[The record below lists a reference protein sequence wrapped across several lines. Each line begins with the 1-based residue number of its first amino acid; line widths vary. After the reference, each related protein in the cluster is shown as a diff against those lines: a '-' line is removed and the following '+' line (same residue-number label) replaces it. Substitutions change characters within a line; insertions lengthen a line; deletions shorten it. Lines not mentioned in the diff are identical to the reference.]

1 MKPHLEVRLRAGV
14 APPEAPYW
22 VDVIRD
28 RSLSTE
34 RFHPEVDRVLS
45 KHRVPVWVT
54 RAYPPQGGG
63 AWSPEE
69 LAAGLDRVYRLVLQE
84 SRTIPPSLLDDIR
97 LVPIVEWVRMGQ
109 VGQAEL
115 PAARPAAMSATTD
128 QESRDAIGLE
138 RAHALTRGDEGVTV
152 AVLDTGIWLRH
163 PELRHAM
170 LPGFDFVDIID
181 GATEFLGDYVGADD
195 DATDEV
201 GHGTHVAGIIAGAGS
216 RMPAGVAPKVKILPV
231 RVLGALKQGEKRV
244 GAGLLDNINAAVKWA
259 VDQGATV
266 INMSLGVRHT
276 GGGLPHAEVVD
287 YAKKKGVTIVAAS
300 GNDGREE
307 RYYPGALP
315 HVIAVGAAERDGR
328 VAPFSTWGDQV
339 SLVAPG
345 TEIYST
351 FLDDGYAFSSG
362 TSHAAPFVAG
372 AAALLQSYARQTRG
386 ARLGDGQVKH
396 VLKHTADRPDGR
408 FKTRKTGFGMLN
420 LADALRLLDH
430 KLDQMESRHAA

>member
-1 MKPHLEVRLRAGV
+1 MKPHLEIRLRPGV
-14 APPEAPYW
+14 PPPEAPYW

-28 RSLSTE
+28 RSLATD
-34 RFHPEVDRVLS
+34 RFHPEVDPVLAR
-45 KHRVPVWVT
+45 HRTPVWVT
-54 RAYPPQGGG
+54 RAYPPQG
-63 AWSPEE
+63 ARWSPEE
-69 LAAGLDRVYRLVLQE
+69 QAAGLDRIYRLVL
-84 SRTIPPSLLDDIR
+84 RDNGGVPPALLNDIR
-97 LVPIVEWVRMGQ
+97 LVPAVEWARMGE

-115 PAARPAAMSATTD
+115 PAARPASMSAGTD
-128 QESRDAIGLE
+128 QASRDAIGLD
-138 RAHALTRGDEGVTV
+138 RAHALTRGDPGVTV
-152 AVLDTGIWLRH
+152 AVLDTGIWLKH
-163 PELRHAM
+163 PELRDAL

-181 GATEFLGDYVGADD
+181 GATEFLGDYLGADE

-201 GHGTHVAGIIAGAGS
+201 GHGTHVAGIIAGAGK
-216 RMPAGVAPKVKILPV
+216 RMPPGVAPRCRILPV
-231 RVLGALKQGEKRV
+231 RVLGALRQGERRV

-287 YAKKKGVTIVAAS
+287 YARKKGVTIVAAS

-315 HVIAVGAAERDGR
+315 HVIAVGACERDGR
-328 VAPFSTWGDQV
+328 VAPFSTWGEQV

-386 ARLGDGQVKH
+386 ARLSDGQVKH
-396 VLKHTADRPDGR
+396 VLKHTADRPGTR
-408 FKTRKTGFGMLN
+408 FRTPRTGFGMLN

-430 KLDQMESRHAA
+430 KLDQLESRHA